1 MSKFFQQAVSEVTQ
15 HLLLANFKHFDEMT
29 CAHIE
34 TVLHKLSSRE
44 LVQLFLN
51 TEASKLFAMS
61 SVTKDL
67 LGYLKKLEADIVV
80 LKNVNKK
87 FSNKSWIMN
96 ALEVVGIPTSTGD
109 TTFED
114 KVYQGFRDIGVEVG
128 ESNIK
133 PCYRVKKDKCQTIVK
148 FSNRKDYLE
157 ILQKKK
163 RRLDIEPAVL
173 DLS

>member
-1 MSKFFQQAVSEVTQ
+1 MSKFFQQTVSEVTQ
-15 HLLLANFKHFDEMT
+15 HLLLANFKHFDEMA

-34 TVLHKLSSRE
+34 TVLHKLSSQE

-87 FSNKSWIMN
+87 FSNKS
-96 ALEVVGIPTSTGD
+96 
-109 TTFED
+109 
-114 KVYQGFRDIGVEVG
+114 
-128 ESNIK
+128 
-133 PCYRVKKDKCQTIVK
+133 
-148 FSNRKDYLE
+148 
-157 ILQKKK
+157 
-163 RRLDIEPAVL
+163 
-173 DLS
+173 